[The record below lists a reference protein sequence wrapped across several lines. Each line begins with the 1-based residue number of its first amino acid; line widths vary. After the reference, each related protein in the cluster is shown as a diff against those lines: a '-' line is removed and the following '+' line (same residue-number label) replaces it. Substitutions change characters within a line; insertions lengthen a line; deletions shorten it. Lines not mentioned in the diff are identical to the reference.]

1 VSWLGIHGHD
11 QIAEQFRR
19 ILARDR
25 LATSYLLVG
34 PSGIGKHSFALRLA
48 QALLCP
54 QQPAHLLAPCGT
66 CDSCRQVLAR
76 SHPDLELIAKPKD
89 RSVIPVDAFIGS
101 DDGRDEGL
109 CRRLARRPYLGER
122 KVAII
127 DDADSLNVEGANS
140 LLKTLEEPPA
150 HSLIMLVGTSAE
162 KQLPT
167 IRSRC
172 QIMRFRP
179 LDTEIVTQ
187 LILEQGYSPDPE
199 AAARLADFS
208 GGSLTQAREFSDPE
222 LWEFRLRLLSGL
234 AALPR
239 ASGAL
244 AQAINEFVEAAG
256 KDAAPRR
263 ERTRCLVR
271 FGIDFYRQRIR
282 SYFAAID
289 TADEALRSAVES
301 AGKASPADPD
311 AWTVAIEAGLE
322 TLERIDRNAH
332 LPTLIEWWIDRW
344 GQIAAG
350 RVTVPD

>member
-1 VSWLGIHGHD
+1 MSWQGIHGHD
-11 QIAEQFRR
+11 EVAEQFRR
-19 ILARDR
+19 VLARER
-25 LATSYLLVG
+25 LATSYLFVG
-34 PSGIGKHSFALRLA
+34 PPGIGKHSFALRLA
-48 QALLCP
+48 QSLLCERPAALLD
-54 QQPAHLLAPCGT
+54 PCGR

-76 SHPDLELIAKPKD
+76 SHPDLDLIAKPKD

-109 CRRLARRPYLGER
+109 CRRLARRPFLAQR

-127 DDADSLNVEGANS
+127 DDADSLNQEGANS

-150 HSLIMLVGTSAE
+150 HSLIILVGTSAE

-179 LDTEIVTQ
+179 LSPEIVCQ
-187 LILEQGYSPDPE
+187 LILEQGLTADPR
-199 AAARLADFS
+199 AATQLAEFS

-222 LWEFRLRLLSGL
+222 LWPFRQRLLAGL

-239 ASGAL
+239 NSSAL
-244 AQAINEFVEAAG
+244 AQAVNEFVEAAG
-256 KDAAPRR
+256 KEASLRR

-282 SYFAAID
+282 AYCSAND
-289 TADEALRSAVES
+289 NADDALRSAVDAAS
-301 AGKASPADPD
+301 KASPVDPD

-344 GQIAAG
+344 GQITAG